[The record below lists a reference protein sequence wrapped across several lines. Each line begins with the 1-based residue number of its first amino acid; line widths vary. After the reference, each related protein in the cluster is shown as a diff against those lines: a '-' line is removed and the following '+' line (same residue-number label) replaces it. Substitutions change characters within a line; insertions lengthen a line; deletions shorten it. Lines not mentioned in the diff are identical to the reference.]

1 MISFLDL
8 WALKMGP
15 IGCPETSVRNY
26 QYSLRNIPEER
37 SSQENI
43 IFVLNPIV
51 VLRRMFSDLHLYHLY
66 GDIYVGLMF
75 YQ

>member
-1 MISFLDL
+1 
-8 WALKMGP
+8 MGP

-51 VLRRMFSDLHLYHLY
+51 ALRRVFYDLHLYHLH